1 LIYLHQ
7 KDINKYVLFSLVAV
21 FSINCFHQKIPAK
34 LNLDFNNSLILSDES
49 HFKNMSQLTFSGEN
63 AEAYFSADGKK
74 LIFQAHDGDS
84 LCDQIYIMDIESRSI
99 KLVSTGNG
107 VTTCSFFKYPND
119 NGIIYSSTHMDDPD
133 CPPKPDFS
141 KGYIWKLYPGFDI
154 YEAGLSGLSPR
165 PLTSS
170 PGYDAEATYSFDGKK
185 IIYTSLI
192 SGDLDLWYMNPDGSG
207 KQQLTNR
214 LGYDGGAFY
223 SYDAKKIV
231 WRAYYP
237 ETEEEIINYKS
248 LLKENSIRP
257 MALQIWTMNANGTNK
272 KQITDNN
279 SANFGP
285 IYFPKADKIIFSS
298 NMHDPKGRDFDLY
311 SINIDGSD
319 LERITYFEGFDGFP
333 MFSPNGQYLVFASN
347 RNQNKRGD
355 TNIFICE
362 WK

>member
-1 LIYLHQ
+1 MISLIR
-7 KDINKYVLFSLVAV
+7 KEINKYVIFSFVAV
-21 FSINCFHQKIPAK
+21 LSLGCFHQRKPTK
-34 LNLDFNNSLILSDES
+34 LKLDFNNSLILSSES
-49 HFKNMSQLTFSGEN
+49 HFRNMSQLTFSGEN
-63 AEAYFSADGKK
+63 AEAYFSADGRK
-74 LIFQAHDGDS
+74 LIYQAHDGDS
-84 LCDQIYIMDIESRSI
+84 LCDQIYIMDIESKSVE
-99 KLVSTGNG
+99 LVSTGAG

-119 NGIIYSSTHMDDPD
+119 NGIIYSSTHMDNPD

-141 KGYIWKLYPGFDI
+141 RGYIWKLYPGFNI
-154 YEAGLSGLSPR
+154 FEADLDGSNPR
-165 PLTSS
+165 PLTSY

-185 IIYTSLI
+185 IIYTSLV
-192 SGDLDLWYMNPDGSG
+192 SGDLELWSMNPDGLG

-223 SYDAKKIV
+223 SYDASKIV

-237 ETEEEIINYKS
+237 ETEEEIADYKS
-248 LLKENSIRP
+248 LLAENSIRP
-257 MALQIWTMNANGTNK
+257 MALQIWTMNADGTNK
-272 KQITDNN
+272 EQITNNN

-285 IYFPKADKIIFSS
+285 FYFPNGGKIIFSS

-311 SINIDGSD
+311 SINTDGTG
-319 LERITYFEGFDGFP
+319 LNRITYFEGFDGFP

>member
-1 LIYLHQ
+1 MIYLHQ

-21 FSINCFHQKIPAK
+21 LSISCFHQKIPAK

-133 CPPKPDFS
+133 CPPKPDFN

>member
-1 LIYLHQ
+1 MISLNR
-7 KDINKYVLFSLVAV
+7 KEINKYVIFSFVAV
-21 FSINCFHQKIPAK
+21 LSLGCFQQRKPTNIK
-34 LNLDFNNSLILSDES
+34 LDFNNSLILSSES

-63 AEAYFSADGKK
+63 AEAYFSADGRK
-74 LIFQAHDGDS
+74 LIYQAHEGDS
-84 LCDQIYIMDIESRSI
+84 LCDQIYIMDIESKSVE
-99 KLVSTGNG
+99 LVSTGAG

-119 NGIIYSSTHMDDPD
+119 NGIIYSSTHMDNPD

-141 KGYIWKLYPGFDI
+141 RGYIWKLYPGFNI
-154 YEAGLSGLSPR
+154 FEAGLGGSNPR

-170 PGYDAEATYSFDGKK
+170 HGYDAEATYSFDGKK
-185 IIYTSLI
+185 IIYTSLV
-192 SGDLDLWYMNPDGSG
+192 SGDLELWSMNPDGSG

-223 SYDAKKIV
+223 SFDASKIV

-237 ETEEEIINYKS
+237 ETEEEIADYKS
-248 LLKENSIRP
+248 LLAENSIRP
-257 MALQIWTMNANGTNK
+257 MALQIWTMNADGTNK
-272 KQITDNN
+272 EQITNNN

-285 IYFPKADKIIFSS
+285 FYFPNGGKIIFSS

-311 SINIDGSD
+311 SINIDGTD

-347 RNQNKRGD
+347 RNQSKRGD

>member
-1 LIYLHQ
+1 MIYLHQ
-7 KDINKYVLFSLVAV
+7 KDINKYVLFLLVAV

-133 CPPKPDFS
+133 CPPKPDFN

>member
-7 KDINKYVLFSLVAV
+7 KDINKYVLFLLVVV
-21 FSINCFHQKIPAK
+21 FLISCFHQKIPAK